1 MSACICSAYAAV
13 EGSSALS
20 PCESGLVLIEGGRA
34 GRLAARAPRP
44 ARHADAGGL
53 TLGQTVRALVCGGL
67 VILAVVVASAL
78 VDPARA
84 AGVQSALDEL
94 PTRSVIVSSGDSLWG
109 IAAGCE
115 LDAPTDEVVTWIQ
128 ERNGIEGGLV
138 VPGQELVVPVAGAQ
152 G

>member
-13 EGSSALS
+13 EGTSALS

-34 GRLAARAPRP
+34 GRLAARA

-138 VPGQELVVPVAGAQ
+138 IPGQELMVPVAGAQ

>member
-1 MSACICSAYAAV
+1 MSACSCSAYAAV
-13 EGSSALS
+13 EGTSALS

-34 GRLAARAPRP
+34 GRLAARAPRT

-138 VPGQELVVPVAGAQ
+138 VPGQELMVPVAGAQ